1 MSPIRNRSTS
11 GTIAPALALALA
23 ALAVA
28 HFDDARAASD
38 PASSASAPPSS
49 SNAIPRE
56 RGPVPSAAAWRD
68 AVPFSLSR
76 TRPGGAHCTGERL
89 GAWLRVRCPG
99 PTFAVTLSA
108 GAADGVSFWIGPEAE
123 GAWAQLQL
131 PLAPGDRRIIQLFR
145 PGKDASGGVVPEASL
160 TVQECWLPG
169 APAPTIVAL

>member
-1 MSPIRNRSTS
+1 M
-11 GTIAPALALALA
+11 APALALA
-23 ALAVA
+23 ALAVL
-28 HFDDARAASD
+28 HFEIARAEAD
-38 PASSASAPPSS
+38 PASSASSAPAPASA

-68 AVPFSLSR
+68 AVPFSLAR
-76 TRPGGAHCTGERL
+76 TRPGADHCTAERL
-89 GAWLRVRCPG
+89 GAWLRIRCPG
-99 PTFAVTLSA
+99 PTFAVTLAA

-131 PLAPGDRRIIQLFR
+131 PIAPGDRRVIQLFR

-160 TVQECWLPG
+160 TVQEHWLPG